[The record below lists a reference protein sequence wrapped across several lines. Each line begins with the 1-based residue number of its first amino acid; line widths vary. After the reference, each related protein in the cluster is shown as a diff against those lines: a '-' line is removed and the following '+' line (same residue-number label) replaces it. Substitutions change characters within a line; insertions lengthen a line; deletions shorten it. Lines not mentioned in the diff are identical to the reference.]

1 MTQDNQENLQE
12 DTQESVQEEVVQEVS
27 FDQLIKKQKV
37 FVDRKPV
44 KREIVWEQQDEDGK
58 TEKIKFN
65 VFVRRQN
72 FATFSN
78 YLSNPN
84 DQKNNSRLIAESLAK
99 DEKGEKNLLTLQ
111 QVESLHPMLAILFL
125 NAINEVNTKKN

>member
-1 MTQDNQENLQE
+1 MTQQEETQENTQEMQE
-12 DTQESVQEEVVQEVS
+12 DGVVEVS